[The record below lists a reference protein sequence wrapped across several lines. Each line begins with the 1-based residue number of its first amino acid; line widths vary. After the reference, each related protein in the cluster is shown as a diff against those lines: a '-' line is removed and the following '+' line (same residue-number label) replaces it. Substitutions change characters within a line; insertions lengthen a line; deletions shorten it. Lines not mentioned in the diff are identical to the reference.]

1 MSERKPDSKRQ
12 SLRKRRYSAFL
23 ANRKGA
29 SAVEFALIAF
39 PFFVLIFGLIE
50 ITMMFL
56 LSTTLDY
63 GVSEAARRIR
73 TGEIQTSATATDATG
88 FKELVCGNLFGLMD
102 CDEKLFID
110 VKTYAS
116 FSNSDKSLPLNEDGE
131 MQDSFD
137 FSMGGS
143 SEIVMVR
150 AYYQWEML
158 TPVLSAPLSN
168 MTGGKR
174 LLASTAVFKNE
185 PF

>member
-1 MSERKPDSKRQ
+1 MGERK
-12 SLRKRRYSAFL
+12 
-23 ANRKGA
+23 N
-29 SAVEFALIAF
+29 
-39 PFFVLIFGLIE
+39 
-50 ITMMFL
+50 
-56 LSTTLDY
+56 
-63 GVSEAARRIR
+63 
-73 TGEIQTSATATDATG
+73 GEIQTASTATDATG

-116 FSNSDKSLPLNEDGE
+116 FSSSDKSLPLDDDGE
-131 MQDSFD
+131 LTDSFD
-137 FSMGGS
+137 FAMGGS

-150 AYYQWEML
+150 AYYEWEML